1 MLRKLFAKPGMSTRE
16 RILAALER
24 KPVDRIP
31 FVPLID
37 SYTLMDMPGA
47 IQHEVQSNTGQD
59 YWQGMLPA
67 IRKIGVDIM
76 LRHVYVVKP
85 FSGSPHLSGLG
96 QFKELVS
103 TTSRMDGSVLQET
116 LSTPVGTL
124 TGTWGFT
131 DRHGWIPHPLK
142 HMVGSLEELKIFD
155 YALEHLSFQPPDPDF
170 ENFLDAEKQIG
181 EDGIATTSF
190 LNTPL
195 MHLIETCWGL
205 ENTHFLL
212 YDYPSEV
219 EGILDKLY
227 RAQKRVVERIAES
240 PAKVVIEYENTS
252 STLLSPRIF
261 RRYCLPYLNEYA
273 DTLHS
278 TGKIFLVH
286 MCGKLKAFADDLAG
300 ARFDGIADISPQ
312 PTGDFGLDEAAACLA
327 GKVLTGGIDANSF
340 IERDMRLLEHQTV
353 ELIDRIKPYP
363 GVLLGSADTAPR
375 GTPLENFQ
383 LIQHLVKTAGSYNR
397 RTAASYSPGKF
408 VPPAMRRAE
417 PGKSPGKEEE
427 LQDALDMHLVLQEL
441 ARRLDGKSP
450 ETTGVIKF
458 NVIGDKT
465 YRLFIEAGECRLEV
479 SDGESDAAMTATG
492 QNLMA
497 LFSGKLKPMAAF
509 TSRKIKFDGNLQLL
523 GVLTAAAE

>member
-103 TTSRMDGSVLQET
+103 TTSRMDGSILTET
-116 LSTPVGTL
+116 LSTPIGTL

-142 HMVGSLEELKIFD
+142 HMVSSLEELKIFD
-155 YALEHLSFQPPDPDF
+155 YALEHLSFEPPEPDF
-170 ENFLDAEKQIG
+170 ENFLNAETQIG
-181 EDGIATTSF
+181 DDGIATTSF

-205 ENTHFLL
+205 ENTHFML

-261 RRYCLPYLNEYA
+261 RQYCLPYLNEYA
-273 DTLHS
+273 DILHS

-286 MCGKLKAFADDLAG
+286 MCGKLEAFAEDLDG

-312 PTGDFGLDEAAACLA
+312 PTGDFGLDEAALRL
-327 GKVLTGGIDANSF
+327 GDKVLIGGIDANSF
-340 IERDMRLLEHQTV
+340 IEPDMLLLEQQIV
-353 ELIDRIKPYP
+353 ALIERIKPYP

-375 GTPLENFQ
+375 GTPLQNFQ
-383 LIQHLVKTAGSYNR
+383 LIQHLVSIVGSYNR
-397 RTAASYSPGKF
+397 RTAASYRPGKF
-408 VPPAMRRAE
+408 VPPAV
-417 PGKSPGKEEE
+417 GKGQTDPSSAGTNEVPE
-427 LQDALDMHLVLQEL
+427 APDMHLVLQEL

-450 ETTGVIKF
+450 GTTGVIKF
-458 NVIGDKT
+458 NVAGDQT
-465 YRLFIEAGECRLEV
+465 YRLFIEAGKCRLEV
-479 SDGESDAAMTATG
+479 SDGEADAAMTATG
-492 QNLMA
+492 ENLMA

-509 TSRKIKFDGNLQLL
+509 MSRKIKFDGNLQLL